1 MTLFDLDGD
10 QAEGARCEG
19 PGCETTLPLRTGQGR
34 RLVYCSQACKS
45 RADRARVKA
54 RTTAA
59 LPGPAAPA
67 AADAASQERPAA
79 DLPVERQRVLGS
91 ADAIRKRAEAFLA
104 AVDGDPMSA
113 HTELAREVHV
123 LASLL
128 VTSAR
133 EVRDAVRWPGL
144 DADARTAARIRE
156 EWNLPDAVPG
166 GPNADRGDFPA
177 PLRGNADA
185 GEAHRFEI
193 DATSAAS
200 PAAPKAPRAETTGTA
215 VGTDKYAPLRSAV
228 VDQPAAPVA
237 PAAPAGIPDEVPV
250 PELVL
255 GQVTGR
261 MPPTDRGLGRVS

>member
-1 MTLFDLDGD
+1 MQSEPGRNSGEVALFDLDGD

-19 PGCETTLPLRTGQGR
+19 PGCENTLPPRTGRGR

-59 LPGPAAPA
+59 LPSPAAPA
-67 AADAASQERPAA
+67 DADAASQERPEGERPAA
-79 DLPVERQRVLGS
+79 EPPVERQRVLGA
-91 ADAIRKRAEAFLA
+91 ADAIRKRADAFLA

-113 HTELAREVHV
+113 HTELAREVHT

-128 VTSAR
+128 ITSAR
-133 EVRDAVRWPGL
+133 EVRDTVRWPGL

-166 GPNADRGDFPA
+166 GPNTDRGDFPA
-177 PLRGNADA
+177 PLRGNVDA

-193 DATSAAS
+193 AAASAAR
-200 PAAPKAPRAETTGTA
+200 PAVPN
-215 VGTDKYAPLRSAV
+215 VRS
-228 VDQPAAPVA
+228 
-237 PAAPAGIPDEVPV
+237 
-250 PELVL
+250 
-255 GQVTGR
+255 R
-261 MPPTDRGLGRVS
+261 